1 MQDGIEATYETT
13 ERRRL
18 FTVGQIT
25 TATALG
31 APIAG
36 CFLIA
41 RNYRELGA
49 VNDGRKAPVL
59 GSCFN
64 GAHFIDL
71 GGAAPKFS
79 QLSTFR
85 RVLFRD
91 VPTRAASAR
100 DVNLE
105 TLSRGRSK
113 GLLGHDDRSGGRF
126 FGSNCHSHF
135 GFVIVLDPA

>member
-13 ERRRL
+13 ERRL

-41 RNYRELGA
+41 RNYRELGE
-49 VNDGRKAPVL
+49 VNEGRKALMWGVVSTALILLISLVL
-59 GSCFN
+59 PRNFPNSALSVGYCFAMFQLARRLQ
-64 GAHFIDL
+64 GTSISKHLAG
-71 GGAAPKFS
+71 GGA
-79 QLSTFR
+79 
-85 RVLFRD
+85 
-91 VPTRAASAR
+91 
-100 DVNLE
+100 
-105 TLSRGRSK
+105 K
-113 GLLGHDDRSGGRF
+113 GSWAMTIGVGI
-126 FGSNCHSHF
+126 GSLVVIVILIF